1 MAEKD
6 KQYLT
11 FTTKEEFLHYIQ
23 EHVLS
28 RSEAQ
33 EFLNVS
39 RQSFYRM
46 VKEEKVLPFKTVGE
60 GSRKQEFFLK
70 EDLLPYKEALTD
82 IVKKYHPGKDKNEH

>member
-1 MAEKD
+1 MRKDEKN
-6 KQYLT
+6 YLT
-11 FTTKEEFLHYIQ
+11 FSTKDDFLLYIQ
-23 EHVLS
+23 EHIMS

-46 VKEEKVLPFKTVGE
+46 VKEEKIKPFKVVGE

-70 EDLLPYKEALTD
+70 EDLLPYKSELED
-82 IVKKYHPGKDKNEH
+82 INKRHHPYKKKD